1 MVVAGFK
8 KVNSKRIFNVLTE
21 PDNPTKKI
29 IIMSHGFRGSSIG
42 PARSFVNFEN
52 VLIKSGYSVLRF
64 DQPGCGNSEGDF
76 LDSSFN
82 DWVETIVYFVKKYL
96 NYGYQVFL
104 LGQSMGAIASVI
116 AVSNKEIRGKINC
129 LLLWVPD
136 PKIGISVEPDKTY
149 EENGQVY
156 KGSFWTEVSD
166 SNFIKCLNDFDGAV
180 HLVYGEKDRYI
191 NEQERNE
198 VINIVKKKQQPY
210 LILKGQDHSPWDYEV
225 AQKVFTEQIKFLQ
238 KHSK

>member
-136 PKIGISVEPDKTY
+136 PKIG
-149 EENGQVY
+149 
-156 KGSFWTEVSD
+156 
-166 SNFIKCLNDFDGAV
+166 
-180 HLVYGEKDRYI
+180 
-191 NEQERNE
+191 
-198 VINIVKKKQQPY
+198 
-210 LILKGQDHSPWDYEV
+210 
-225 AQKVFTEQIKFLQ
+225 
-238 KHSK
+238 